1 MQRNPDGASDP
12 ESAIPQPTRRDA
24 LRHGLLLGLGLATAV
39 AVSGCAGG
47 EDDDEEDDD
56 D

>member
-1 MQRNPDGASDP
+1 MERNLDAASEP
-12 ESAIPQPTRRDA
+12 EPVIPLLTRRDA
-24 LRHGLLLGLGLATAV
+24 LRRGLGLGLGMAAVV

-47 EDDDEEDDD
+47 EDDEEDDD

>member
-1 MQRNPDGASDP
+1 MQRNPEAAAEP
-12 ESAIPQPTRRDA
+12 EPVIPLLTRRDA
-24 LRHGLLLGLGLATAV
+24 LRRGLFLGLGVMAVV

-47 EDDDEEDDD
+47 EDDEEDDD